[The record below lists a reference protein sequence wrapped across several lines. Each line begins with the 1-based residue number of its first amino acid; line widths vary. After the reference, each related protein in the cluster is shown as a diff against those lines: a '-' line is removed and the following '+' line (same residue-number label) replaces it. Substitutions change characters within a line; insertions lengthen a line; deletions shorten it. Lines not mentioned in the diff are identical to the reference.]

1 MVGRARH
8 GWRGDPPGS
17 EAEARERIVGAAM
30 RCVDRYGPG
39 KTGLSDVADELGV
52 TRQTVYR
59 YFAGTDDL
67 LAAVA
72 RSAADGYLDRLARH
86 LAQVTDPVQVV
97 VEALAFTIQR
107 LPEERY
113 LGVLLTAGRSGRSS
127 PARRRPRRSGS
138 LARCSSG
145 RRWTGTRPGTA
156 GPSSAS
162 SANSP
167 CGCCNH
173 WSWTPAPRGG
183 AAPRCAA
190 SFAAGSVPPSPATP
204 PPRRRGTRD
213 ARGQKKPTMTP
224 CAGPGSHR
232 WRWATLLIRA

>member
-1 MVGRARH
+1 MAGKARH

-72 RSAADGYLDRLARH
+72 RSAADGYLDGLARH
-86 LAQVTDPVQVV
+86 LAQVTDPAGAVI
-97 VEALAFTIQR
+97 EALAFTIER

-113 LGVLLTAGRSGRSS
+113 LGVLLTSGRFFAGVTS
-127 PARRRPRRSGS
+127 PEAVGFAGSLLERTAVDWEKAGYGRAELDELAEFALRMLQSLVLDPGTPRRSGS
-138 LARCSSG
+138 ELRG
-145 RRWTGTRPGTA
+145 FLRRWVGPAIACGGTEGR
-156 GPSSAS
+156 
-162 SANSP
+162 
-167 CGCCNH
+167 
-173 WSWTPAPRGG
+173 
-183 AAPRCAA
+183 
-190 SFAAGSVPPSPATP
+190 
-204 PPRRRGTRD
+204 
-213 ARGQKKPTMTP
+213 
-224 CAGPGSHR
+224 
-232 WRWATLLIRA
+232 